1 MLAVS
6 NGHKDVTQLLVDHG
20 AHVDSTDK
28 HLRTALHRAVSGRGQ
43 EHDSSYH
50 NSGYILRV

>member
-6 NGHKDVTQLLVDHG
+6 NGHKDVSQLLVDHG

-28 HLRTALHRAVSGRGQ
+28 HLRTALHRAVSVGPGTYQ
-43 EHDSSYH
+43 
-50 NSGYILRV
+50 